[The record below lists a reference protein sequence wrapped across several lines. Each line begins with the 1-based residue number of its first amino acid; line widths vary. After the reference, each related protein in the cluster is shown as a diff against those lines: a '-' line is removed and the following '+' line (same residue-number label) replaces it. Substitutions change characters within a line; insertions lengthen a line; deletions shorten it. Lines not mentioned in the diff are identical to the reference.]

1 MSADPNSS
9 VDDVLKFVK
18 AFFKAF
24 ASSCAAGRAMQ
35 IAGSNRD
42 VNRRRRR
49 P

>member
-9 VDDVLKFVK
+9 VDDVLKLVK
-18 AFFKAF
+18 VFFKAF

-35 IAGSNRD
+35 IAGSN